1 MRPDPAAVTLNNGRK
16 KALYQLSI
24 AAIFVHIAI
33 SIGCYVV
40 VAAVWR
46 FRRKNWNGRLKNNI
60 GKNGK
65 TDPLKTEEDAP
76 LKFKRKKSKKSKKL
90 LSGLGSERM

>member
-1 MRPDPAAVTLNNGRK
+1 MTLNNGRK

-46 FRRKNWNGRLKNNI
+46 FRRKNWNGRLKNNVTESPFRKRSESKI
-60 GKNGK
+60 VRRTEYVKR
-65 TDPLKTEEDAP
+65 TLKSV
-76 LKFKRKKSKKSKKL
+76 LFYYLQKRKNRYSKL
-90 LSGLGSERM
+90 E